1 MAETTNDGTS
11 TAPPEDDDGP
21 IPVMQS
27 IMDNPFLVL
36 FLGVAIPAVLYTIWG
51 VMEIAQIPIA
61 Q

>member
-1 MAETTNDGTS
+1 MAEPTN
-11 TAPPEDDDGP
+11 EDAGAAGLGEDEGP

-27 IMDNPFLVL
+27 IMDNPFLIL

-61 Q
+61 K